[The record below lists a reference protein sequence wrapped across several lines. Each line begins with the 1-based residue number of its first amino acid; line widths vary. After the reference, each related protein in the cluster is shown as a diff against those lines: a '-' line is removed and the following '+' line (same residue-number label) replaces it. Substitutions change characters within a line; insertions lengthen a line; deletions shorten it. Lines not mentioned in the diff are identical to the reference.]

1 MVEILRSLR
10 RENANLAKVLDAFDR
25 QVTAL
30 KNTGIA
36 DYEVLEAIV
45 DYCLYRREKLHNL
58 KENLIIG
65 KLRERDGETAEEI
78 GALNQMQAD
87 FGQYAKRFSD
97 AFDRLL
103 EDVELSRDTFT
114 NAGRNFAEF
123 CRRHMEMEEKVLYPT
138 AAERLT
144 SEDWRDIEARTNE
157 AESAMATVQKRFERL
172 FADILTLDRARAEA

>member
-1 MVEILRSLR
+1 MVEILRSLK
-10 RENANLAKVLDAFDR
+10 RENANLTKVLDAFDR
-25 QVTAL
+25 QVAAL

-45 DYCLYRREKLHNL
+45 DYCLYRREQLHNL

-65 KLRERDGETAEEI
+65 KLRERDGETAAEI

-87 FGQYAKRFSD
+87 FGQYARRFAD

-103 EDVELSRDTFT
+103 EDVERSGDAFT
-114 NAGRNFAEF
+114 KAGRGFAEF

-144 SEDWRDIEARTNE
+144 SEDWRDIEARSHE
-157 AESAMATVQKRFERL
+157 AENAMAAVQKRFERL
-172 FADILTLDRARAEA
+172 FADILTLDRARAET